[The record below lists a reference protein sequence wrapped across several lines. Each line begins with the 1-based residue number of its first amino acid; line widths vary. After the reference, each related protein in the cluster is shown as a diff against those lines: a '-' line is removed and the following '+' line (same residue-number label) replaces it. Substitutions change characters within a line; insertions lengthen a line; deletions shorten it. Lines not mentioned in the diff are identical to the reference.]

1 MGFLAASTSLFSNL
15 ADALKP
21 RHSWHYDELRDV
33 RTCTC
38 CGLQEEMVVDLVSS
52 DWQTLVPGDEAAH
65 ARKKAAAKPELKVEA
80 DLLAAPT
87 SQNPS

>member
-1 MGFLAASTSLFSNL
+1 MGFVAATKSLFSNL

-38 CGLQEEMVVDLVSS
+38 CGRQEEMVVDLVSS
-52 DWQTLVPGDEAAH
+52 DWQMLALGDETAH
-65 ARKKAAAKPELKVEA
+65 ARKKAAIPPEPKIEA
-80 DLLAAPT
+80 DLLAART
-87 SQNPS
+87 KQTPS

>member
-1 MGFLAASTSLFSNL
+1 MGFLAASTSLFSTI

-38 CGLQEEMVVDLVSS
+38 CGRQEEMIVDLVSS
-52 DWQTLVPGDEAAH
+52 DWQVLTPGDETAH
-65 ARKKAAAKPELKVEA
+65 ARKAVAVEPEPKVDV
-80 DLLAAPT
+80 DLLAARARHT
-87 SQNPS
+87 PS